1 MRARIVVPWLTACA
15 ILAIAVSYHAYRDRR
30 QPDDPDWLLRHADEQ
45 AWLNEW
51 INAAPVYHRAEIFY
65 QQRSEP
71 AKALY
76 AQVRPDDGYERG
88 VQLCAADC
96 FPER

>member
-1 MRARIVVPWLTACA
+1 MRARIAVPLLTVGA
-15 ILAIAVSYHAYRDRR
+15 ILAIALSYQAYRDRR
-30 QPDDPDWLLRHADEQ
+30 QPNDPDWLLRHADEQ

-51 INAAPVYHRAEIFY
+51 INAAPVYHRAELLY
-65 QQRSEP
+65 QERNEP

-76 AQVRPDDGYERG
+76 AHVSQMMATSEMSSFR
-88 VQLCAADC
+88 AADC